1 MTVVARRL
9 ADHRGR
15 KKLSLRRR
23 GMKTVQGV
31 GSRPA
36 RHGESMAQAAQKNR
50 RWGEQGHPRPAGAVA
65 GRDLRAET
73 EPGTGSGAA
82 AAVGSAADRRRGERM
97 NPSVQPQEGLQ
108 RQNPLGQ

>member
-1 MTVVARRL
+1 MKERKCRWDGAAWKPSREL
-9 ADHRGR
+9 AA
-15 KKLSLRRR
+15 
-23 GMKTVQGV
+23 
-31 GSRPA
+31 SRPA

-50 RWGEQGHPRPAGAVA
+50 RWGEQGHPRPAGAVG

-73 EPGTGSGAA
+73 EPGTGYGAA
-82 AAVGSAADRRRGERM
+82 AAVGPTADRRRGECM

>member
-82 AAVGSAADRRRGERM
+82 AAVRPAVNWRRGGCI
-97 NPSVQPQEGLQ
+97 SIIVQPQKG
-108 RQNPLGQ
+108 P

>member
-1 MTVVARRL
+1 
-9 ADHRGR
+9 
-15 KKLSLRRR
+15 
-23 GMKTVQGV
+23 MKTVQGV

-36 RHGESMAQAAQKNR
+36 RHSESMAQAAQKNR
-50 RWGEQGHPRPAGAVA
+50 RWGGQGHPRPAGAVA
-65 GRDLRAET
+65 GRDPRAET

-82 AAVGSAADRRRGERM
+82 AADGSAADRRWGERM

>member
-15 KKLSLRRR
+15 KKLPLRRR

-50 RWGEQGHPRPAGAVA
+50 RWGEQGHPRPAGAVD

-82 AAVGSAADRRRGERM
+82 AAVGPAAKRRWGERIS
-97 NPSVQPQEGLQ
+97 PSVQPQEG
-108 RQNPLGQ
+108 P